1 MFVQRGWLRAS
12 MRALD
17 GQRSTALR
25 PWGDF
30 TEAAVRPLRPGEPTL
45 MRVEIHKFAHVFRAG
60 SSLRVTLD

>member
-45 MRVEIHKFAHVFRAG
+45 MRVESRNSPMCSARAPACA
-60 SSLRVTLD
+60 